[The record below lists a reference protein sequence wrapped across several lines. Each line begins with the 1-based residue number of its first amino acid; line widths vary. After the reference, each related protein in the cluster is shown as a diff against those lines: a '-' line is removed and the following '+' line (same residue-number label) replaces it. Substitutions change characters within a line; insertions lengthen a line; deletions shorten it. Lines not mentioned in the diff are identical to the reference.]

1 MTPISPDTLV
11 EALQWRYATQKFD
24 PAKLIPSETWTALEH
39 SLVLSPSS
47 IGLQPWKFYVIT
59 DAAVK
64 ARLRPAAWN
73 QAQVTQCS
81 HFVVFV
87 VRKNLG
93 AEHLDRHLERM
104 VEVRGV
110 ERETLKRFGEMALK
124 NLDTARAEG
133 RLDTWQTHQ
142 IYIALGSF
150 IASAALLGVDTCA
163 MEGFEPPKFDEILG
177 IAGTEY
183 ASVVCCAAG
192 YRAPD
197 DPRALH
203 KKVRFKTDEVIVRI

>member
-1 MTPISPDTLV
+1 MTPIIPVTLV

-24 PAKLIPSETWTALEH
+24 VTKIIDAETWTALEH
-39 SLVLSPSS
+39 ALVLSPSS
-47 IGLQPWKFYVIT
+47 IGLQPWKFFVVT
-59 DAAVK
+59 DPAVK

-73 QAQVTQCS
+73 QAQVTDCS

-93 AEHLDRHLERM
+93 AEHVDRHLERM

-110 ERETLKRFGEMALK
+110 ERDTLKRFGEMAIK
-124 NLDTARAEG
+124 NLETARVEG

-142 IYIALGSF
+142 VYIALGSF
-150 IASAALLGVDTCA
+150 IASAAVLGVDTCA
-163 MEGFEPPKFDEILG
+163 MEGFEPAKFDDVLG
-177 IAGTEY
+177 LTGSEY
-183 ASVVCCAAG
+183 ATVVACAAG
-192 YRAPD
+192 YRAAD

-203 KKVRFKTDEVIVRI
+203 KKVRFKTDDVIVRV